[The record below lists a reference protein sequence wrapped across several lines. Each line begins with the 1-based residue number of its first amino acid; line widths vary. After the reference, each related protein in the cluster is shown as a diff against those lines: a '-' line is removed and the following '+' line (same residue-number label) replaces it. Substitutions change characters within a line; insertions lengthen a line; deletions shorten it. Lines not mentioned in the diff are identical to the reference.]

1 MKFKV
6 LLTRKLHDFAINEL
20 RKRCQVH
27 IHMGKIP
34 MPKKKLI
41 TKIKDKDGLICFPYD
56 IIDSEVIDAARNLK
70 AISTFSVGYDQI
82 DVNYARKK
90 GIIVSYTPEVL
101 TKTTADLTFALILAL
116 VRRIVDGDRIVRKNN
131 WKVIFGAYDFLS
143 TDLNK
148 KTLGILGMGRIG
160 KEVAKRGLAFD
171 MKILYHN
178 RKKLPKKEEKVL
190 NAKYETLNNLFGKSD
205 ILSIHVPYSKE
216 THGLVNTRLIKKMK
230 KTAYIV
236 NTARGMIIN
245 EKDLVLA
252 LKRKTIAGAALDV
265 YSHEPIGKIHPLTKM
280 SNVVLSPHIG
290 SSTTET
296 RNEMAKLTIKNLILS
311 LDGKNPIYRV

>member
-20 RKRCQVH
+20 RKRCQVQ
-27 IHMGKIP
+27 IHVGKIP

-41 TKIKDKDGLICFPYD
+41 AKIKGKDGLICFPYD

-82 DVNYARKK
+82 DVKYARKK

-116 VRRIVDGDRIVRKNN
+116 VRRIVDGDRIVRQNN

-160 KEVAKRGLAFD
+160 KEVVKRGLAFD

-190 NAKYETLNNLFGKSD
+190 NVKYETLNNLFGKSD

-230 KTAYIV
+230 KTAYII

-252 LKRKTIAGAALDV
+252 LKRKIIAGAALDV
-265 YSHEPIGKIHPLTKM
+265 YSHEPIGKTHPLTKM

-290 SSTTET
+290 SSTTEA

-311 LDGKNPIYRV
+311 LNGKNPIYRV

>member
-190 NAKYETLNNLFGKSD
+190 NAKYETL
-205 ILSIHVPYSKE
+205 
-216 THGLVNTRLIKKMK
+216 MK

>member
-6 LLTRKLHDFAINEL
+6 LLTRKLHNFAINEL
-20 RKRCQVH
+20 RKRCQVY
-27 IHMGKIP
+27 IHTGKIP

-41 TKIKDKDGLICFPYD
+41 AKIKGKDGLICFPYD

-82 DVNYARKK
+82 DVKYARKK

-116 VRRIVDGDRIVRKNN
+116 VRRIVDGDRIVRQNN

-160 KEVAKRGLAFD
+160 KEVVKRGLAFD

-190 NAKYETLNNLFGKSD
+190 NVKYETLNNLFGKSD

-230 KTAYIV
+230 KTAYII

-252 LKRKTIAGAALDV
+252 LKRKIIAGAALDV
-265 YSHEPIGKIHPLTKM
+265 YSHEPIGKTHPLTKM

-311 LDGKNPIYRV
+311 LNGKNPIYRV